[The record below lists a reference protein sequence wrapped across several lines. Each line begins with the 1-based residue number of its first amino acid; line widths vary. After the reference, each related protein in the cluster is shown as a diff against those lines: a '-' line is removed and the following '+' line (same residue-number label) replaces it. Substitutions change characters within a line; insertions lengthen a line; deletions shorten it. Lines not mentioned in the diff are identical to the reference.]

1 MISAA
6 KVTAVW
12 VVFLLFGWGG
22 RHLKI
27 IVVSS
32 SNWAESTGL
41 LLLRFWLS
49 YIWSPCARI
58 KSD

>member
-1 MISAA
+1 MISAV

-12 VVFLLFGWGG
+12 VVFITVWAEG

-32 SNWAESTGL
+32 SS
-41 LLLRFWLS
+41 
-49 YIWSPCARI
+49 
-58 KSD
+58 